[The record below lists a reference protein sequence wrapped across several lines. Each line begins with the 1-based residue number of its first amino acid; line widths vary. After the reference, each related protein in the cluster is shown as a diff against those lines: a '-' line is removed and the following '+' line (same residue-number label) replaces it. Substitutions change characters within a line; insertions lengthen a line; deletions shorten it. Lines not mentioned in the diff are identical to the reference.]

1 MCTAQQGH
9 ALLLCPRLLIEPVL
23 LDHLIDLLRGVAKQV
38 GENIHVVLA
47 KAGAGLASMVGELT
61 RGREKYAAVQ
71 GDMEQLCVRGKE
83 LARQLLELIDK
94 DTAAFA
100 AYLAALKLPKETAED
115 KSVRRA
121 AMQAAA
127 KKTVEVP
134 LHTLELCAEAGE
146 LALTAIREGNAN
158 AVSDAAAAGQFA
170 HAAAVSAAYN
180 VRINLPGVKDPA
192 FVSEKLAACRAALER
207 SGRTLGRIEEA
218 IESALKA

>member
-1 MCTAQQGH
+1 MELHKMSLPDFTAELASGSPAPGGGSVA
-9 ALLLCPRLLIEPVL
+9 AL
-23 LDHLIDLLRGVAKQV
+23 GGA
-38 GENIHVVLA
+38 LA
-47 KAGAGLASMVGELT
+47 AGLASMVGELT

-83 LARQLLELIDK
+83 LARQLLELIDR

-100 AYLAALKLPKETAED
+100 AYLAALKLPKETEED

>member
-1 MCTAQQGH
+1 MELHKMSLPDFTAELASGSPAPGGGSVA
-9 ALLLCPRLLIEPVL
+9 AL
-23 LDHLIDLLRGVAKQV
+23 GGA
-38 GENIHVVLA
+38 LA
-47 KAGAGLASMVGELT
+47 AGLASMVGELT

-100 AYLAALKLPKETAED
+100 AYLAALKLPKETEED

>member
-1 MCTAQQGH
+1 MELHKMSLPDFTAELASGSPAPGGGSVA
-9 ALLLCPRLLIEPVL
+9 AL
-23 LDHLIDLLRGVAKQV
+23 GGA
-38 GENIHVVLA
+38 LA
-47 KAGAGLASMVGELT
+47 AGLASMVGELT
-61 RGREKYAAVQ
+61 RVREKYAAVQ

-100 AYLAALKLPKETAED
+100 AYLAALKLPKETEED

>member
-1 MCTAQQGH
+1 MELHKMSLPDFTAELASGSPAPGGGSVA
-9 ALLLCPRLLIEPVL
+9 AL
-23 LDHLIDLLRGVAKQV
+23 GGA
-38 GENIHVVLA
+38 LA
-47 KAGAGLASMVGELT
+47 AGLASMVGELT

>member
-1 MCTAQQGH
+1 MELHKMSLPDFTAELASGSPAPGGGSVA
-9 ALLLCPRLLIEPVL
+9 AL
-23 LDHLIDLLRGVAKQV
+23 GGA
-38 GENIHVVLA
+38 LA
-47 KAGAGLASMVGELT
+47 AGLASMVGELT

-100 AYLAALKLPKETAED
+100 AYLAALKLPKETEED

-146 LALTAIREGNAN
+146 LALTAISEGNAN